1 MAMAAEEACHGG
13 GGGDAGFDLAEHLQ
27 QQPLLT
33 SDDRPKA
40 PTMIDDDDDE
50 INAKYDECNAE
61 VEEYN
66 EECMR
71 KTEELNSALPEE
83 EHYYC
88 VHFLPR
94 SLPEPLF
101 YTVHRMY
108 FMHDTNPSNKL
119 YTNLEDRDYPITM
132 IQIFSI
138 RFAGDGVQLDQSM
151 RVYGFVAIRD
161 ELDCRR
167 NYVFNRSRDDPCEI
181 TPVCPTLPL
190 ISPARGTSIIDGVLL
205 EYSLK
210 AKRGGGGDG
219 DGNDVELIDGCI
231 EFTSPSTMPVD
242 EKLKTRI
249 YGRAAPPPGG
259 GAAVAVDM
267 AYAFIERGVEATV
280 EVEVRGAPPPSPGH
294 GRRRLNAAALTSGY
308 EDEIVLFD
316 GPLSSSP
323 SSSSSSS
330 LSSPAKL
337 AFSAVVAV
345 AQDDEL
351 SLRLEAVTGGE
362 GGLSMAVSRSYLSFE
377 AHKHGSSVAE
387 LVMAKDLELVRGY
400 FKGKEDV
407 TTGGAHE
414 AESNILAVVLMEE
427 TATSTRRPEGG
438 QDGGRSLLGKRDV
451 GVDGTPEYLLDN
463 EGYGGEEEAGP
474 KHSDL

>member
-1 MAMAAEEACHGG
+1 MAVAAEEACHGG
-13 GGGDAGFDLAEHLQ
+13 AGA
-27 QQPLLT
+27 
-33 SDDRPKA
+33 
-40 PTMIDDDDDE
+40 E

-88 VHFLPR
+88 VQFLPR

-108 FMHDTNPSNKL
+108 SMHDTNPTSLGNKL

-132 IQIFSI
+132 IQIFSM

-210 AKRGGGGDG
+210 AKRGDGDG
-219 DGNDVELIDGCI
+219 DGDDVELIDGCI
-231 EFTSPSTMPVD
+231 EFITSPSTMPVD

-249 YGRAAPPPGG
+249 YGRAPPAPGG
-259 GAAVAVDM
+259 GAVVAVDM

-280 EVEVRGAPPPSPGH
+280 EVEVRGGAPPSPPGH
-294 GRRRLNAAALTSGY
+294 GRRLNATALTSGY
-308 EDEIVLFD
+308 EDDIVLFD
-316 GPLSSSP
+316 GPLSSS
-323 SSSSSSS
+323 SS
-330 LSSPAKL
+330 SSPAKQL

-345 AQDDEL
+345 ARDDEL

-362 GGLSMAVSRSYLSFE
+362 GDLPMAVSRSYLSFE
-377 AHKHGSSVAE
+377 AEKHGSCVAE
-387 LVMAKDLELVRGY
+387 LVMAKDLELVVR
-400 FKGKEDV
+400 V
-407 TTGGAHE
+407 TW
-414 AESNILAVVLMEE
+414 
-427 TATSTRRPEGG
+427 STMG
-438 QDGGRSLLGKRDV
+438 L
-451 GVDGTPEYLLDN
+451 
-463 EGYGGEEEAGP
+463 
-474 KHSDL
+474 